1 MKIKLKNIGKIKETD
16 IEIKGITVIAGE
28 NNSGKSTVGK
38 VLYSVFNTF
47 YNVEARVSLERIEII
62 GGLLERMYQKI
73 FDSRKSLS
81 RIHLAR
87 SAGWRMAKDIGD
99 SLLGMNKEE
108 MANTIFNIFSQ
119 DNSSTEE
126 GDAYKKILNSKE
138 LEEIVNVKNIPE
150 NKIFE
155 RMFSKKIY
163 TEFGGQINNIF
174 NEKDGQVELV
184 IQNRIVSILL
194 KDNFVSN
201 INENFSLNT
210 EVIYIDDPFVVD
222 EADSFMAS
230 TETHRGHLID
240 KLSLDRRSNNISEII
255 VERKISNILSVI
267 NDICGG
273 TLAYKKNYGI
283 GYKLYGS
290 DKILD
295 IKNVSVGLK
304 TFIILKTLLIK
315 SVIQDNGVVILDE
328 PEIHLHPKWQLIFAE
343 LIVMLQKE
351 FNLHILL
358 NTHSPYFLNAI
369 QVYAAKHTISNK
381 CKYYLSENRDDYSE
395 INDVSNDIDKI
406 YKKLA
411 EPFQK
416 LENQKY
422 EP

>member
-47 YNVEARVSLERIEII
+47 YNVEARIRLERIEII
-62 GGLLERMYQKI
+62 GGLLERISQEL
-73 FDSRKSLS
+73 FDLRRNSGRF
-81 RIHLAR
+81 HLMRQTRQQIAN
-87 SAGWRMAKDIGD
+87 SIIDD
-99 SLLGMNKEE
+99 SLFEMNKKEI
-108 MANTIFNIFSQ
+108 ADTIFNIFSQ
-119 DNSSTEE
+119 DNFTPEE
-126 GDAYKKILNSKE
+126 VTYEKILNSKE

-155 RMFSKKIY
+155 RMFSKKID

-174 NEKDGQVELV
+174 NEKDGQIELV
-184 IQNRIVSILL
+184 IKDRVVSILL

-201 INENFSLNT
+201 INENFSLKT

-222 EADSFMAS
+222 EADSFMTSA
-230 TETHRGHLID
+230 ETHREHLID
-240 KLSLDRRSNNISEII
+240 KLSLDRKNNIINEII
-255 VERKISNILSVI
+255 VEDKISNIILAI
-267 NDICGG
+267 NDICSG

-304 TFIILKTLLIK
+304 TFIILKTLLMK